1 METVKSPGSMDCS
14 AQCRLYIYPFV
25 QVKSSKEGSLNT
37 LDDAPTPPTPSSGTS
52 DSTESSKPSQTGAN
66 SNSSPDDAANTI
78 PSTNGMIKL
87 R

>member
-1 METVKSPGSMDCS
+1 MLKSS
-14 AQCRLYIYPFV
+14 CRTLNINPLA
-25 QVKSSKEGSLNT
+25 QVKSSKEGSLNA

-66 SNSSPDDAANTI
+66 SSSSPDDATSTV